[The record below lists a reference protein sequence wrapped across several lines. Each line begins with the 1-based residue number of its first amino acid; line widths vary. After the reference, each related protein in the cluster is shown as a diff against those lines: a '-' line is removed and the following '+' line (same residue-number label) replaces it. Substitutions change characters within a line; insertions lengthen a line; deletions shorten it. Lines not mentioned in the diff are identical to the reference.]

1 MEVTMANSTF
11 NDVIK
16 QYCGLSPTDTSFDT
30 IFSTSLKSS
39 LLKLEQLSDRFSN
52 ISSGITLDS
61 NISDLNDVPNIDSI
75 MEYISLNARLAFD
88 PPASSQILQAYKDE
102 ISQLEFR
109 FSIM

>member
-16 QYCGLSPTDTSFDT
+16 QYCGLSPTDTSFDA
-30 IFSTSLKSS
+30 IFSTSLNSS
-39 LLKLEQLSDRFSN
+39 LLKLEQLSDQFSN
-52 ISSGITLDS
+52 ISSGITLES
-61 NISDLNDVPNIDSI
+61 NISELNGIPHTDSI

-88 PPASSQILQAYKDE
+88 PPANSQVLQAYKDE

-109 FSIM
+109 LSVM